1 MNSHYSKTNGTRK
14 DPTGL
19 KTESVVL
26 CYLVLVDLGKKKT
39 GYYIPTYQAYTM
51 TQVGLSN
58 QMNTPDNFVIK
69 YAPYVIRAIQI
80 MALTLTITLMV
91 MFVSA
96 FPISITILFL
106 ALPALIMNIG
116 WLMFSQAL

>member
-1 MNSHYSKTNGTRK
+1 
-14 DPTGL
+14 
-19 KTESVVL
+19 
-26 CYLVLVDLGKKKT
+26 
-39 GYYIPTYQAYTM
+39 M
-51 TQVGLSN
+51 TQVELLD
-58 QMNTPDNFVIK
+58 QVNTPDNFVIK

-96 FPISITILFL
+96 FPVSITILFL

-116 WLMFSQAL
+116 WLAFSQAV